1 MRDKWDVS
9 AFGWGAEFLQMAD
22 RRGAVMT
29 RGYVTPGEAGLIVFL
44 VLMAAFI
51 IVLVIGAGKNA
62 DDQYIDRE
70 SDMCVIRVTAPCGD
84 SDICRYSTSVP
95 CAEIESL
102 IKNAGGRR

>member
-1 MRDKWDVS
+1 MS
-9 AFGWGAEFLQMAD
+9 MI
-22 RRGAVMT
+22 MT

-51 IVLVIGAGKNA
+51 VALLIGAAKNA

-84 SDICRYSTSVP
+84 DDICRYKTSVP
-95 CAEIESL
+95 CAEVDALVKKSKGE
-102 IKNAGGRR
+102 